1 MTYFLLSLRKNGSQV
16 FQELEMREKTARVY
30 VSPRR
35 SQMISRL
42 HENDYTK
49 VRPLFN
55 ELEYNL
61 ITSAVIE
68 RTSPGRI
75 YVDYVADPRTAFMCT
90 AEGYYLAGCEN
101 NNEFNTSL
109 SKLIFEKIFAGD
121 TIRKDET
128 DIAIGFHPDSWK
140 DKMPIIFQ
148 GRIPLTTARRHYVC
162 TELKVDHWR
171 DHVPK
176 GFQVRRIDEKLL
188 QTPHLEIPEHV
199 TGWMKTNWGSISGF
213 MKKGFGFCTLHD
225 KRIVSWSI
233 ADCVSGN
240 ACEIGIHTREDYRR
254 QGLATLTAAAAVDYS
269 LSSGFRQVG
278 WHCDEYNLGSIG
290 VAEKVGFKLERK
302 YIQYYA
308 CSNEAHHLE
317 ETAQAHFRA
326 KRYKEAIESY
336 EKFFATP
343 QKELPKWF
351 RNVLPQ
357 ELGVHYFRVAYAKAA
372 IGEHDGA
379 LKYLE
384 KAVDNGWLHI
394 DFLMSCKEFESMYG
408 IPAWNHILEKIQK
421 RLNAG

>member
-1 MTYFLLSLRKNGSQV
+1 MVFRLR
-16 FQELEMREKTARVY
+16 
-30 VSPRR
+30 
-35 SQMISRL
+35 
-42 HENDYTK
+42 ENDYTK
-49 VRPLFN
+49 VRPLFH

-75 YVDYVADPRTAFMCT
+75 YVDYFTDPRTAFMCT
-90 AEGYYLAGCEN
+90 AEGYYLAGYEN

-128 DIAIGFHPDSWK
+128 DITMGFHPDSWK
-140 DKMPIIFQ
+140 DKMPIIFP
-148 GRIPLTTARRHYVC
+148 GRIPLTTARRHYIC

-188 QTPHLEIPEHV
+188 RVPHLEIPEHV
-199 TGWMKTNWGSISGF
+199 TGWMKTNWGSVSGF

-225 KRIVSWSI
+225 KRIVSWSV

-240 ACEIGIHTREDYRR
+240 ACEIGIHTRKDYRR

-308 CSNEAHHLE
+308 CVNEAHHLE

-372 IGEHDGA
+372 IGEHNGA

-394 DFLMSCKEFESMYG
+394 DFLKSCKEFESVHG
-408 IPAWNHILEKIQK
+408 TSVWKSILEKIRK
-421 RLNAG
+421 KLNDR

>member
-1 MTYFLLSLRKNGSQV
+1 
-16 FQELEMREKTARVY
+16 
-30 VSPRR
+30 
-35 SQMISRL
+35 MIFRL
-42 HENDYTK
+42 PGNDYMK

-68 RTSPGRI
+68 RTSLGRI
-75 YVDYVADPRTAFMCT
+75 YVDYAADPRTAFMCT
-90 AEGYYLAGCEN
+90 TEGYYLAGYEN

-109 SKLIFEKIFAGD
+109 NKLIFEKIFAGD

-162 TELKVDHWR
+162 TELKVDQWR

-188 QTPHLEIPEHV
+188 RAPHLEIPEHV

-213 MKKGFGFCTLHD
+213 MKKGFGFCMLHD

-233 ADCVSGN
+233 ADCVGGN

-254 QGLATLTAAAAVDYS
+254 QGLATLTAAAAVDYF
-269 LSSGFRQVG
+269 LSSGFREVG

-308 CSNEAHHLE
+308 CANEAHHLE

-326 KRYKEAIESY
+326 KRYKEAIECY
-336 EKFFATP
+336 ERFFATP
-343 QKELPKWF
+343 QKELPKWL

-372 IGEHDGA
+372 VGEYNGA

-394 DFLMSCKEFESMYG
+394 DFLKSCKEFESMHRTS
-408 IPAWNHILEKIQK
+408 AWKSILEKIRK
-421 RLNAG
+421 KLNDR